1 LENKY
6 EILFI
11 IKSGTT
17 EVAREKAIKK
27 YEDIIEKSG
36 GTISL
41 VDRWGNRRFSY
52 PIDFKNE
59 GFYVLIYFSSKP
71 SVPAELERVM
81 RISDDIVR
89 FMVLNRNG
97 MGEPI
102 PRKKKEPL
110 PNEQGQSTELGVT
123 NAEQTQNAQQEQ
135 VLEQP
140 LDTQQQV
147 DTANK
152 QVDANQ

>member
-27 YEDIIEKSG
+27 YEDIITKSG

-41 VDRWGNRRFSY
+41 VDRWGNRRFCY

-59 GFYVLIYFSSKP
+59 GFYVLIYFSAKP

-102 PRKKKEPL
+102 PRKKKEHS
-110 PNEQGQSTELGVT
+110 NEQGQSTDASAP
-123 NAEQTQNAQQEQ
+123 NAEPAQSTVQEQ
-135 VLEQP
+135 VVEQA
-140 LDTQQQV
+140 LDIQQQV